1 MQLTGK
7 IIELLPLK
15 SGTSARGNQWR
26 CQEYI
31 LETLGD
37 YPKKVCVTVWGDRID
52 AFSLQVAQ
60 QVAIEIELESREY
73 NGRWYTTVQA
83 RMVRVLESHSDGGA
97 PFGSDNEPPFPDDG
111 MYPF

>member
-1 MQLTGK
+1 MQITGK
-7 IIELLPLK
+7 IIEILPLK

-31 LETLGD
+31 LEMPGD
-37 YPKKVCVTVWGDRID
+37 YPKKICITVWGERID
-52 AFSLQVAQ
+52 AFALQMGQ
-60 QVAIEIELESREY
+60 QVAVEVELESREY

-83 RMVRVLESHSDGGA
+83 RKVEPLEAYGNDG
-97 PFGSDNEPPFPDDG
+97 FDQEPPFPDDG